1 VLDIRRRTGVL
12 LCVGTMGH
20 IFLISVQVQSKS
32 GVPVL
37 QAVTFGLFA
46 RVQGGTAAV
55 IYGVRNFWGSY
66 IGLRGVRAEN
76 KALRKQ
82 VADLEVRLQQ
92 QRALASRSTRL
103 QELMGLQ
110 TSTTLP
116 TIAADVIAGNPNP
129 GMRTITIGRG
139 SADGVQKDMAVIAP
153 TGVVGR
159 IIGEPAAHAAQVQ
172 LLIDRY
178 AAAGALTERTRA
190 GGMVVGVDGDPP
202 FTMELVSNLADVQ
215 AGDTVVASGV
225 DGIYPKGFTI
235 GRVESADRGSALYR
249 TITVRPSVDF
259 SSLEEVL
266 VVLVP
271 ARLANPDGGGTAPGG
286 AAGTAK

>member
-1 VLDIRRRTGVL
+1 
-12 LCVGTMGH
+12 
-20 IFLISVQVQSKS
+20 
-32 GVPVL
+32 
-37 QAVTFGLFA
+37 
-46 RVQGGTAAV
+46 
-55 IYGVRNFWGSY
+55 
-66 IGLRGVRAEN
+66 
-76 KALRKQ
+76 
-82 VADLEVRLQQ
+82 
-92 QRALASRSTRL
+92 
-103 QELMGLQ
+103 
-110 TSTTLP
+110 
-116 TIAADVIAGNPNP
+116 
-129 GMRTITIGRG
+129 
-139 SADGVQKDMAVIAP
+139 
-153 TGVVGR
+153 
-159 IIGEPAAHAAQVQ
+159 
-172 LLIDRY
+172 
-178 AAAGALTERTRA
+178 
-190 GGMVVGVDGDPP
+190 VDGDPP